1 MFAADKF
8 CFGLRLRELGFIED
22 FARMVVTIPVE
33 KREAVIAWLRE
44 LKQARTV
51 GREEFR
57 SLVHTLVSFQWV
69 VKRGRARLG
78 RFFRTMS
85 GRWGRAFSRAGDRV
99 VLTPGIQEHV
109 CFWEGALLAA
119 QGSAMMAPQ
128 RRLPDGASWESD
140 ACRCLDP
147 GGVSGAGGFLP
158 RGPGYYWREVFPDFV
173 AKWLSI
179 DKLEC
184 YAVLMNTA
192 VFGGRVQNHHMY
204 DDCDNAGVVYALDNG
219 APQDP
224 VLQEMVMY
232 RHDLKARFCI
242 ETAARHFPG
251 WLNVCTDHLS
261 RDRLEDFLQAA
272 ASRGYPR
279 PVELQVDESLRAFG
293 WSLAEMVRDHQST
306 SEDFVSRDSESS
318 LNNLPTD
325 VSGDGPPGP
334 RWSPAPVLGGASP
347 FLRGGAAPARWW
359 W

>member
-1 MFAADKF
+1 
-8 CFGLRLRELGFIED
+8 
-22 FARMVVTIPVE
+22 
-33 KREAVIAWLRE
+33 
-44 LKQARTV
+44 
-51 GREEFR
+51 
-57 SLVHTLVSFQWV
+57 
-69 VKRGRARLG
+69 
-78 RFFRTMS
+78 
-85 GRWGRAFSRAGDRV
+85 
-99 VLTPGIQEHV
+99 
-109 CFWEGALLAA
+109 
-119 QGSAMMAPQ
+119 MAPQ

-242 ETAARHFPG
+242 ETSARHFPG